1 ACQGGAVTL
10 LDNPTF
16 FQDHAAISMG
26 QYLSIIAVDY
36 KRSHT
41 CFTNGFNDAPD
52 FCDDERS
59 QTFGGLVKNQ
69 DIGVGHQG
77 PPDRQHLLL
86 AAGKLLAPVPK
97 TFGKP
102 RKSFKYP
109 FVGPVVAA
117 IESRASG
124 HQQVLANI
132 EVRENA
138 TPFGHVSDPLPGDLM
153 GLRAGSVLATD
164 DNLALRRGQVTH
176 DGTDQGGLAHAVTA
190 Q

>member
-1 ACQGGAVTL
+1 MCTHRGPFARACIRATPDLSYAQIPSKKIALACQGGAVTL

-109 FVGPVVAA
+109 FVGPVVA
-117 IESRASG
+117 
-124 HQQVLANI
+124 
-132 EVRENA
+132 
-138 TPFGHVSDPLPGDLM
+138 
-153 GLRAGSVLATD
+153 
-164 DNLALRRGQVTH
+164 
-176 DGTDQGGLAHAVTA
+176 
-190 Q
+190 